1 MSDSGGLV
9 MDDRKWERWG
19 GLGGV
24 LFVVLVVASVLIPGS
39 PPKTSDSAAKIA
51 KFVGDNGDALRWASF
66 LGAIGTIGLFWF
78 LASMWRVLRRAEGGN
93 PRLAVMAVLG
103 ATFAAVMGAIGAIM
117 LAGVAIV
124 GVGGVGGQTGIRF
137 FYILSTNL
145 GVGTVVGIAVFLA
158 ACSAVIVRTGV
169 FPKWL
174 GWLGALLAIVAALA
188 SASTASTRDEYV
200 ALGFVAFAGFTLWL
214 LVVSIMIV
222 AGRGAEPA
230 ASGS

>member
-1 MSDSGGLV
+1 
-9 MDDRKWERWG
+9 MDDSKWERWG
-19 GLGGV
+19 GLGGI
-24 LFVVLVVASVLIPGS
+24 LFVVLIAVSAFLPGS
-39 PPKTSDSAAKIA
+39 PPKTSDSATKIA

-78 LASMWRVLRRAEGGN
+78 LGSVWRVLRRAEGGN

-117 LAGVAIV
+117 LAAVAIV
-124 GVGGVGGQTGIRF
+124 GVGGAGGNTGIRF

-145 GVGTVVGIAVFLA
+145 GIGTVVGIAVFVA
-158 ACSAVIVRTGV
+158 ACSAVILRTGV

-174 GWLGALLAIVAALA
+174 GWVGALIALVAALA
-188 SASTASTRDEYV
+188 SASTASTRDEYF
-200 ALGFVAFAGFTLWL
+200 ALGFVTFAAFTLWL

-230 ASGS
+230 SSGS